1 MWGDIAIAFLLAF
14 ITAFVI
20 TPYTIKLA
28 KKVGAIDLPKD
39 ERRINKKAMP
49 RLGGLAVIA
58 GFLVSIIYL
67 ITIMGIEG
75 SLNLNQDQY
84 YMKLVGYF
92 LGALVIIITCF
103 IDDVK
108 GIPPLVK
115 LTGQIIAAIIV
126 MKSGVIIQHVSIPF
140 LSGDAEGLT
149 HLNEIFSFIL
159 TLGWIVGI
167 TNAINLIDG
176 LDGLSSGIS
185 LISCLSLIIIF
196 SLNGSPLIAIIMIA
210 ALAGALTGFLP
221 FNFNPAKTFIG
232 DTGSNFLGYSLAV
245 ISILGVAKTY
255 TAIVIVAPLIVL
267 ALPVFDTLFAIVR
280 RLIKGK
286 SLKAVVMPD
295 KGHLHH
301 KMLKKGFTQKEA
313 VLTLYGISATFGMFA
328 IVLLESGI
336 WKALSF
342 ALIVIAVIAIGYKN
356 IFKVRGGNEM
366 YRCLACGYEYNP
378 EIGDPDNGI
387 APGTPF
393 EDLPDTWVCPLCG
406 VGKDMFEEV

>member
-14 ITAFVI
+14 ITSFVV

-39 ERRINKKAMP
+39 ERRINKKPMP
-49 RLGGLAVIA
+49 RLGGIAVIA

-67 ITIMGIEG
+67 ITILGIENT
-75 SLNLNQDQY
+75 LNLNEGQY
-84 YMKLVGYF
+84 YIKLLGFF
-92 LGALVIIITCF
+92 LGSLVIIITCF

-108 GIPPLVK
+108 GIPAMVK
-115 LTGQIIAAIIV
+115 LGAQIIAAFIV
-126 MKSGVIIQHVSIPF
+126 VKSGIIIEDISIPLF
-140 LSGDAEGLT
+140 SGEELT
-149 HLNEIFSFIL
+149 QLNDIFSFVL
-159 TLGWIVGI
+159 TIGWIVGI

-185 LISCLSLIIIF
+185 LISCLSLLIIF
-196 SLNGSPLIAIIMIA
+196 SLNGSPMIAIIMIT
-210 ALAGALTGFLP
+210 ALSGALTGFLP

-245 ISILGVAKTY
+245 ISILGIAKTY

-267 ALPVFDTLFAIVR
+267 ALPVFDTLFTIVR

-301 KMLKKGFTQKEA
+301 KMLKRGFTQKEA
-313 VLTLYGISATFGMFA
+313 VLILYGISATLGMFA
-328 IVLLESGI
+328 VVLLESGI

-356 IFKVRGGNEM
+356 IFKLRGGNEM
-366 YRCLACGYEYNP
+366 YKCLACGYEYNP
-378 EIGDPDNGI
+378 SIGDPDNGI

-406 VGKDMFEEV
+406 VGKDMFEEE

>member
-14 ITAFVI
+14 ITAFVV

-28 KKVGAIDLPKD
+28 KRVGAIDLPKD
-39 ERRINKKAMP
+39 ERRINKKPMP
-49 RLGGLAVIA
+49 RLGGLSVIA

-67 ITIMGIEG
+67 IAILGIEG
-75 SLNLNQDQY
+75 SLELNGTEQY
-84 YMKLVGYF
+84 YLKLIGFF
-92 LGALVIIITCF
+92 LGSLVIIIVCF

-108 GIPPLVK
+108 GLPALVK
-115 LTGQIIAAIIV
+115 LLAQIIAAIIV
-126 MKSGVIIQHVSIPF
+126 IKSGIIIEHVNIPF
-140 LSGDAEGLT
+140 LNGEGLT
-149 HLNEIFSFIL
+149 HLNQAFSIIL

-185 LISCLSLIIIF
+185 LISCLSLLIIF
-196 SLNGSPLIAIIMIA
+196 SLNDSPMIAIIMIT

-232 DTGSNFLGYSLAV
+232 DTGSNFLGFLLAV

-267 ALPVFDTLFAIVR
+267 ALPVFDTVFAIIR

-301 KMLKKGFTQKEA
+301 KMLKKGFSQKEA
-313 VLTLYGISATFGMFA
+313 VLSLYGISATFGMFA
-328 IVLLESGI
+328 IILLESGI

-342 ALIVIAVIAIGYKN
+342 GLIVIAVIALGYKN
-356 IFKVRGGNEM
+356 IFRLRGGEEM
-366 YRCLACGYEYNP
+366 YKCLACGYEYNP

-387 APGTPF
+387 APGTAF